1 VTAPVFLLRP
11 LPDAARLLL
20 DGTEGRHA
28 ATVRRLRVG
37 ERIDVTDGWGE
48 LAECVVA
55 AAARDR
61 LELDVL
67 ARVSIPPPSPRI
79 TVVQALVKGERS
91 ELAAELVT
99 EVGVDEIVP
108 WEAERCVSRWVPGR
122 SDRRWEQAVAEASK
136 QARRARWP
144 LVAAVTTTAALA
156 ARVDSV
162 VQGGGLAY
170 VLHEESPHALA
181 EALPTGSPSEILV
194 VVGPEGG
201 ISGAELDALSAVG
214 ARPVRLGPTVLR
226 ASTAGC
232 AAASVLLAAT
242 GRWNADDHTHAG
254 NPQAHRDTEL
264 AQRSPTGSMRDR
276 YGS

>member
-11 LPDAARLLL
+11 LPEAGHLLL

-48 LAECVVA
+48 LAECVVV

-61 LELDVL
+61 LELDVI
-67 ARVSIPPPSPRI
+67 ARTTVPAPTPRL

-91 ELAAELVT
+91 ELAVELVT
-99 EVGVDEIVP
+99 EVGVDEVVP
-108 WEAERCVSRWVPGR
+108 WEAERCVSRWIPGR

-144 LVAAVTTTAALA
+144 AVAAVTSTAALA
-156 ARVDSV
+156 ERIRHVTAA
-162 VQGGGLAY
+162 GGLAY
-170 VLHEESPHALA
+170 VLHEAATTALA
-181 EALPTGSPSEILV
+181 GQARPAETSELLL

-201 ISGAELDALSAVG
+201 ISDAELDVLTGTG
-214 ARPVRLGPTVLR
+214 ACPVRLGPTVLR

-232 AAASVLLAAT
+232 AAAAVLLAET
-242 GRWNADDHTHAG
+242 GRWKGDA
-254 NPQAHRDTEL
+254 
-264 AQRSPTGSMRDR
+264 
-276 YGS
+276 